1 MWKKVFA
8 ALAIVALVAGCESS
22 SDEVPTTDTSGG
34 IVTGAPGAGAG
45 YGAGADSGYSMH
57 GSGGYGTSAQG
68 AKLAPGA
75 QRVEREIVAVG
86 DTVYFAFDSYALDAQ
101 SQATL
106 DKQAAILMKNAGI
119 QVTIEGH
126 TDERGT
132 REYNL
137 ALGERRATAVKDY
150 LVAFGINPGRIR
162 TISYGKERPVAMGS
176 TEDAWARNR
185 RGVTVVTGGTA
196 GS

>member
-1 MWKKVFA
+1 MWKQLFA
-8 ALAIVALVAGCESS
+8 ALTVVALLAGCESS
-22 SDEVPTTDTSGG
+22 SEDVPTTTAGG
-34 IVTGAPGAGAG
+34 GPVTGAPGAGAG
-45 YGAGADSGYSMH
+45 YGGGSDGGYSTH
-57 GSGGYGTSAQG
+57 GSGGYGAGAQSG
-68 AKLAPGA
+68 KLGPGA

-86 DTVYFAFDSYALDAQ
+86 DTVYFAFDSYALDAT

-106 DKQAAILMKNAGI
+106 DKQAVILMKNAGI

-150 LVAFGINPGRIR
+150 LVASGVNPGRVR
-162 TISYGKERPVAMGS
+162 TISYGKERPVALGS
-176 TEDAWARNR
+176 SEEAWARNR
-185 RGVTVVTGGTA
+185 RAVTVVTGGTA